1 MDQPAEQRLASW
13 WSLKTS
19 NFQTMFFTK
28 DHQGLWKSKEISAP
42 RHCFCYCSRCYPA
55 LNPMRGNLMATV
67 LWQKATTFQYIS
79 IHFDTFSW
87 FCTQPWRKE
96 ESDKVVLSISSI
108 INEICAVFT
117 NSVHFSIQFYSLDCI
132 SSFLKFRM
140 SQFLGFCQA
149 CHFSCLVNRDST
161 VSMYSVKG
169 LKCVRNVWTLDILD
183 TGDTAPW
190 THGCGMIR

>member
-1 MDQPAEQRLASW
+1 MVYQSINVWVPLSNVEGGRQLQGSNSWCLMWHSVKQPNDLPNDLPNVSDCRLQVSRSLVQAAQMQPAMQAAQAIHPMQPMQPMQPMPPWINPQNSVWHLGW
-13 WSLKTS
+13 FLKTS

-96 ESDKVVLSISSI
+96 ESDKVVLSISSR
-108 INEICAVFT
+108 IN
-117 NSVHFSIQFYSLDCI
+117 
-132 SSFLKFRM
+132 
-140 SQFLGFCQA
+140 
-149 CHFSCLVNRDST
+149 
-161 VSMYSVKG
+161 
-169 LKCVRNVWTLDILD
+169 
-183 TGDTAPW
+183 
-190 THGCGMIR
+190 